1 MEKQSFLEFSKDKK
15 LDGLLL
21 LTGKRKKFPVF
32 SILLGQYVYGLVKE
46 DILNHRYPYRNGEFH
61 WYSLQEPLGQ
71 CLCVLGQHNIDVDVR
86 LMLLPFSFH

>member
-61 WYSLQEPLGQ
+61 WYSLQTHTYVHV
-71 CLCVLGQHNIDVDVR
+71 LCPKFTNHVMKKYI
-86 LMLLPFSFH
+86 S